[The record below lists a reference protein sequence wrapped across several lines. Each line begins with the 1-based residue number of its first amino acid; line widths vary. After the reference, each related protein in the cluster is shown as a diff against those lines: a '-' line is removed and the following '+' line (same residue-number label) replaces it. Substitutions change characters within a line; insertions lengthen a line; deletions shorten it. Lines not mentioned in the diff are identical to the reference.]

1 MKSISSLMARL
12 FGMLVLISMI
22 ACSAPEKKTLFEKE
36 EVQHYCVQQ
45 LTNVI
50 VYDIF
55 SPPVASRIYAYSNLA
70 FYEALKAGYPEAPSI
85 TAQCKGFGAMPTANT
100 NTAYDYRLSAATAF
114 LKVSEALVFSK
125 DSVRNA
131 IKTMQGQF
139 DDLESD
145 VFERSVQYGEAVA
158 QAVVER
164 SKNDNYKITRGMP
177 RYSVFAEV
185 GKWQQT
191 PPDYADATEPYWKL
205 IQPLRMD
212 SAAQCRPPAP
222 PAFDSSKSSQYYKEL
237 MEVYNTRQTL
247 TAEQD
252 SIAIYWDD
260 NPFVTQHKGHLTF
273 ANKKTTPVGHWMG
286 ITSILCKQ
294 YAKGNALLTARTFAL
309 TSAAIFDGFISC
321 WEEKYRS
328 RTVRPV
334 TVIREWIDPLW
345 DPLLQTPPFPEY
357 TSGHSV
363 ISGAASTVLDKIF
376 GAVPFLDTTEV
387 PYLGMKRSFASPK
400 AAAAEASISRLY
412 GGIHYRAALEEGIL
426 QGERVGTLF
435 TQLLP

>member
-1 MKSISSLMARL
+1 MNKKSSLMVRL
-12 FGMLVLISMI
+12 LGILALLSMI
-22 ACSAPEKKTLFEKE
+22 ACSAPKKKMLFEKE

-70 FYEALKAGYPEAPSI
+70 FYEALKSGYPNAPSI
-85 TAQCKGFGAMPTANT
+85 SSQCKGFGAMPSTNT
-100 NTAYDYRLSAATAF
+100 NETYDYRLSAATAF

-125 DSVRNA
+125 DSIRNA
-131 IKTMQGQF
+131 MKSMHEQF
-139 DDLESD
+139 DDLKSD
-145 VFERSVQYGEAVA
+145 VFERSVQYGEAIA
-158 QAVVER
+158 QVIVER
-164 SKNDNYKITRGMP
+164 SKNDKYKITRGMP

-212 SAAQCRPPAP
+212 SASQCRPPAP
-222 PAFDSSKSSQYYKEL
+222 PKFDSSKTSQYYKEL
-237 MEVYNTRQTL
+237 MEVYNTSK
-247 TAEQD
+247 AIASEQD
-252 SIAIYWDD
+252 TIAIYWDD

-286 ITSILCKQ
+286 ITSILSKQ
-294 YAKGNALLTARTFAL
+294 YAKGNALLTAKAFAL

-321 WEEKYRS
+321 WDEKYHS

-334 TVIREWIDPLW
+334 TVIREWVDPLW

-363 ISGAASTVLDKIF
+363 ISGAAATVLDKIF
-376 GAVPFLDTTEV
+376 GQAPFLDTTEV
-387 PYLGMKRSFASPK
+387 PYLGMQRSFSSPK

-412 GGIHYRAALEEGIL
+412 GGIHYRAALEQGSL
-426 QGERVGTLF
+426 QGERVGALF

>member
-1 MKSISSLMARL
+1 VACKPASKPAL
-12 FGMLVLISMI
+12 FN
-22 ACSAPEKKTLFEKE
+22 KD

-45 LTNVI
+45 LTDVI

-70 FYEALKAGYPEAPSI
+70 FYEALRAGYPNAASI
-85 TAQCKGFGAMPTANT
+85 TAQCKGFGAMPAPGANAT
-100 NTAYDYRLSAATAF
+100 YDYRLSAATAF

-131 IKTMQGQF
+131 IKAMQGEF
-139 DDLESD
+139 DDLEKD
-145 VFERSVQYGEAVA
+145 VYERSVQFGDAVA
-158 QAVVER
+158 QIVIER
-164 SKNDNYKITRGMP
+164 SKNDNYKVTRGMP

-205 IQPLRMD
+205 IKPLRMD
-212 SAAQCRPPAP
+212 SASQCRPPAP
-222 PAFDSSKSSQYYKEL
+222 PAFDSSKGSVYYQQVV
-237 MEVYNTRQTL
+237 EVYDTRKSL
-247 TAEQD
+247 SAEQD

-294 YAKGNALLTARTFAL
+294 YGKGNALLTAKAFAL

-321 WEEKYRS
+321 WDEKYHS

-334 TVIREWIDPLW
+334 TVIREWMDPLW
-345 DPLLQTPPFPEY
+345 EPVLQTPPFPEY

-363 ISGAASTVLDKIF
+363 ISGAAATVLDKIF
-376 GAVPFLDTTEV
+376 GTVTFLDTTEQ

-412 GGIHYRAALEEGIL
+412 GGIHYRAALEQGAL